1 MRKSV
6 TPEQRNAL
14 LGLPSATTTVKTG
27 DAFVD
32 AADWVPERVR
42 AGYLPYFVSGPLTKD
57 TIYTLSGA
65 LAFLTT
71 ILHVGA
77 WILTIV
83 ADHEAQ
89 KQVWDSAYDANGVC
103 KEGKSATCNA
113 VRFWVTGFRVQAVAF
128 GLVLLVTGSH
138 SASIFLSHKW
148 AKYLYVTPGKATPLL
163 TMLIMTPVKIAVL
176 LSIVGL
182 LTIDAD
188 DISSTPGRRLQL
200 FTLDYGTFA
209 GWAVVALLS
218 KMTVLGFLE
227 QNTAASLTWEPI
239 TREGAR
245 ERLNKE
251 RADARARSNKVA
263 PL

>member
-14 LGLPSATTTVKTG
+14 LGIPSAITTVKTG

-32 AADWVPERVR
+32 AADWAPMRVR
-42 AGYLPYFVSGPLTKD
+42 AGYLPYFVSGPLTQD

-77 WILTIV
+77 WILALV
-83 ADHEAQ
+83 ADIVSTN
-89 KQVWDSAYDANGVC
+89 QVWDSAYNADGVC
-103 KEGKSATCNA
+103 IKPATCNA
-113 VRFWVTGFRVQAVAF
+113 VRMWAIGYWTQTVAF
-128 GLVLLVTGSH
+128 GLVLLVTVTH
-138 SASIFLSHKW
+138 LLSLFISDEW
-148 AKYLYVTPGKATPLL
+148 AKYLYVTPGRATPLL
-163 TMLIMTPVKIAVL
+163 IMLIMTPVKIAVVF
-176 LSIVGL
+176 SIVGL

-188 DISSTPGRRLQL
+188 DISGRRLQL

-227 QNTAASLTWEPI
+227 QNTAASLTWRPI
-239 TREGAR
+239 TRETAR
-245 ERLNKE
+245 EN
-251 RADARARSNKVA
+251 ARNMARNTM
-263 PL
+263 